1 MKKQFEKF
9 GAYKPEFE
17 SDNCGVGF
25 IVDTNGRKSHKM
37 IDDGLN
43 MLNNMAHRGAVG
55 YDDQTGDGAG
65 LKFQI
70 PHDFFKSELKDS
82 LPPQGDY
89 AVGMFFLPMA
99 PDIRFECMAI
109 TERVITQSGLELIKW
124 RNVPINTTSAGSY
137 ARSTLPEIHQIFISR
152 NSIPKKDFEKEL
164 FLLRKKIDIEIS
176 KIESEYIENF
186 YICSLSSHS
195 IVYKGLLLAN
205 QMKQFYL
212 DFQNTTFK
220 TSYIIVH
227 QRYSTNTSPSW
238 KLAHPFKYIAHN
250 GEINTIRGNIQKFE
264 SKKENL
270 ESKIFGSE
278 LMSIENLIEKG
289 VSDSANLDNVV
300 ELFTVGGRS
309 ILHSLAMLIPEPWEN
324 TKHLDEDVI
333 NFYKYH
339 SNLIEPW
346 DGPATIIFSDDQ
358 YIGTKLDRNG
368 LRPAR
373 YYVTKNNKVILAS
386 EAGVID
392 IDDNKVLKRG
402 KIKPGEFLAVDL
414 RDGSLMLHED
424 ILKTFVTPEYTQ
436 LITDNEL
443 KMAINDEKVTDLDLS
458 LDKKQISFGYTREE
472 LKRVIAVMAND
483 GKEPI
488 LSMGTDTPLAVLS
501 EEPKLLFDYFKQL
514 FAQVTNPAIDPI
526 REKNVMSL
534 RTTIGNFNGLLDGK
548 DRDQQTKFLA
558 FDHPIVNNQEL
569 SAIKE
574 LMNSDFRSITIP
586 MVFDSDLLGQ
596 GLKKGLEL
604 ICQRVEKAIDNDYN
618 IIILSDQMIDKFRST
633 IPSLLALAAVNTH
646 LLKKKIKTK
655 VDLIVETGEARDPM
669 HIALLFGYG
678 ATIVNPYL
686 ALNSIDLLV
695 KDELY
700 IKDKSSEEAKKNY
713 IKALEKGLLKIL
725 SKMGISTLNSYIGAQ
740 LFEIIGLDNDLIE
753 EYFSGTSHTITG
765 IDLDVIA
772 KEVFIRHE
780 NAFFKDQKIEKGS
793 ELHYKKDG
801 TKHLFTPEVIG
812 KLQHSCR
819 TNNYNEYKEYSDM
832 INDSEKSLITLR
844 GLLEF
849 ESDQE
854 PIGIDEVEPIENILK
869 KFVTGAMSFG
879 SLSKEAH
886 ENLALAMNSIGAS
899 SNSGEG
905 GEDKDRYY
913 TNKKSKIKQIA
924 AGRFGVSIEYLND
937 AEEIQIKVS
946 QGAKPGEG
954 GHLPGNK
961 VVGKVAEIRHAIE
974 NLPLI
979 SPPPHHDIY
988 SIEDL
993 EQLIYDL
1000 KASNPKAR
1008 ISVKLVSRAGIGTIA
1023 AGVVKGHADMI
1034 LVSGHDGGT
1043 GAAPMTSIKNAGV
1056 PWEIGLSET
1065 HQTLLMNNLR
1075 KKVSLQVDGQMRTGR
1090 DVVIATLLGAEEYGF
1105 ATAPLVV
1112 SGCIMMRKCHTN
1124 KCPVGVATQDPE
1136 LRKYFKGKP
1145 EHVVNYF
1152 TFIAKEIRE
1161 YLATLGYKSL
1171 DQLIGR
1177 SDLLKRKDSINHWK
1191 IKNINLSQILFKP
1204 ELPRSF
1210 GSKHVEAK
1218 ALENIATLDD
1228 ILIKNLNS
1236 NELMDSIK
1244 IANTNRSVGTKLSSY
1259 IVKNKMTFE
1268 SEQIFNFTGT
1278 AGQSFGAFLTAP
1290 LVFKMFGDAN
1300 DYVAKGLSGGK
1311 IIIKHPTE
1319 MKETDILVGNTTL
1332 YGAIKGKLFING
1344 EAGERFAV
1352 RNSGAISVV
1361 EGVGNHGCEYM
1372 TNGIVVVLGD
1382 VGENFG
1388 AGMTGGIAYVLN
1400 MNPLT
1405 ESRINKDTVSVK
1417 RLTSSDENI
1426 LKDLLNEHLIETG
1439 SIKAKDILGE
1449 WSYYSNLFVK
1459 VSSDGYDAIAAR
1471 EGIENLV
1478 DLQEVNKIG

>member
-1 MKKQFEKF
+1 MKKQFIEH
-9 GAYKPEFE
+9 GAYKPEYE

-37 IDDGLN
+37 IDDGLD

-70 PHDFFKSELKDS
+70 PHDFFKTELGKD
-82 LPPQGDY
+82 LPSPGDY
-89 AVGMFFLPMA
+89 AVGMIFLPLT
-99 PDIRFECMAI
+99 PDIRFECMATI
-109 TERVITQSGLELIKW
+109 ERVISDSKLEFIQW
-124 RNVPINTTSAGSY
+124 RNVPINTTVAGSY
-137 ARSTLPEIHQIFISR
+137 ARSTLPEIQQLFINR
-152 NSIPKKDFEKEL
+152 NNVPKNDFEKEL
-164 FLLRKKIDIEIS
+164 FLLRKKIDIAILEI
-176 KIESEYIENF
+176 KSEYIENF

-205 QMKQFYL
+205 QMKSFFKDL
-212 DFQNTTFK
+212 QNTNFK
-220 TSYIIVH
+220 TAYIVVH

-238 KLAHPFKYIAHN
+238 KLAHPFKYVAHN
-250 GEINTIRGNIQKFE
+250 GEINTIKGNIQKFE

-270 ESKIFGSE
+270 KSKVFGNA
-278 LMSIENLIEKG
+278 LIGMDNIIEKD
-289 VSDSANLDNVV
+289 VSDSANLDNIV
-300 ELFTVGGRS
+300 ELFRIGGRT
-309 ILHSLAMLIPEPWEN
+309 ILHSLAMLIPQPWEN
-324 TKHLDEDVI
+324 SIHLNENVVD
-333 NFYKYH
+333 FYKYH

-373 YYVTKNNKVILAS
+373 YYVTKNKVIMAS
-386 EAGVID
+386 EAGVVGVKDAQVIS
-392 IDDNKVLKRG
+392 RG

-414 RDGSLMLHED
+414 ESGSLLLHDD
-424 ILKTFVTPEYTQ
+424 ILKTFVTPDYTD
-436 LITDNEL
+436 LIKRNEL
-443 KMAINDEKVTDLDLS
+443 TVKTEEDFLEVDETINQ
-458 LDKKQISFGYTREE
+458 KQVSFGYTREE
-472 LKRVIAVMAND
+472 LKRVIAVMAKD
-483 GKEPI
+483 AKEPI
-488 LSMGTDTPLAVLS
+488 LSMGTDTPLAALS

-534 RTTIGNFNGLLDGK
+534 RTTIGNFKGLLDGK
-548 DRDQQTKFLA
+548 IRDQDSKFLA

-569 SAIKE
+569 NAIKG
-574 LMNSDFRSITIP
+574 LMNSDFRSIKIP
-586 MVFDSDLLGQ
+586 MVFDSDLLGS
-596 GLKKGLEL
+596 GLENGLEL
-604 ICQRVEKAIDNDYN
+604 ICQRVEKAIENDFN
-618 IIILSDQMIDKFRST
+618 IIILSDKMIDKFRSP

-655 VDLIVETGEARDPM
+655 VDIVVETGEARDPM
-669 HIALLFGYG
+669 HVALLFGYG

-686 ALNSIDLLV
+686 ALNTIDALV
-695 KDELY
+695 KDNLY
-700 IKDKSSEEAKKNY
+700 IKDLSATEGKKNY

-740 LFEIIGLDNDLIE
+740 LFEIIGLDHE
-753 EYFSGTSHTITG
+753 VVESYFNGTSHTITG
-765 IDLDVIA
+765 ISLDIIA
-772 KEVFIRHE
+772 KEVYIRHE
-780 NAFFKDQKIEKGS
+780 NAFFKDQKLEKGS

-801 TKHLFTPEVIG
+801 IKHLFTPEVIG
-812 KLQHSCR
+812 KLQNSCR
-819 TNNYNEYKEYSDM
+819 TNNYDEYKEYSEM
-832 INDSEKSLITLR
+832 INDSKKSLITLR
-844 GLLEF
+844 GLLTF
-849 ESDQE
+849 KSDRK
-854 PIGIDEVEPIENILK
+854 PIPLGSVEPIENILK

-954 GHLPGNK
+954 GHLPGKK

-1090 DVVIATLLGAEEYGF
+1090 DVLIATLLGAEEYGF

-1152 TFIAKEIRE
+1152 TFIAREIRE
-1161 YLATLGYKSL
+1161 YLANLGYESL
-1171 DQLIGR
+1171 DALVGR
-1177 SDLLKRKDSINHWK
+1177 SDLLKRKESIENWK
-1191 IKNINLSQILFKP
+1191 IKNIDLSQILFKP
-1204 ELPRSF
+1204 ELPKSF

-1228 ILIKNLNS
+1228 QLIDWL
-1236 NELMDSIK
+1236 ERDSLEKAIE
-1244 IANTNRSVGTKLSSY
+1244 ITNTNRSIGTKLSSY
-1259 IVKNKMTFE
+1259 IIKNKIRIE
-1268 SEQIFNFTGT
+1268 EEQVYNFIGT
-1278 AGQSFGAFLTAP
+1278 AGQSFGAFLTSP
-1290 LVFKMFGDAN
+1290 IVFKMYGDAN

-1311 IIIKHPTE
+1311 IIIKHPNN
-1319 MKETDILVGNTTL
+1319 KIKTDILVGNTTL

-1344 EAGERFAV
+1344 KAGERFAV

-1372 TNGIVVVLGD
+1372 TNGIVIVLGD
-1382 VGENFG
+1382 VGDNFA

-1400 MNPLT
+1400 KNPLT
-1405 ESRINKDTVSVK
+1405 ESRINKDTVSIK
-1417 RLTSSDENI
+1417 GLKTIDERV
-1426 LKDLLNEHLIETG
+1426 LKDLLEEHFALTG
-1439 SIKAKDILGE
+1439 SLKAKDILDE
-1449 WSYYSNLFVK
+1449 WHYYSKLFVK
-1459 VSSDGYDAIAAR
+1459 VSSDGYDTIA
-1471 EGIENLV
+1471 EKQGLENLV
-1478 DLQEVNKIG
+1478 DLQAVKKIG

>member
-1 MKKQFEKF
+1 MKKQFIEH
-9 GAYKPEFE
+9 GAYKPEYE

-25 IVDTNGRKSHKM
+25 IVDTKGRKSHKM
-37 IDDGLN
+37 IDDGLD

-70 PHDFFKSELKDS
+70 PHDFFKIELGED
-82 LPPQGDY
+82 LPSAGDY
-89 AVGMFFLPMA
+89 AVGMLFLPLA
-99 PDIRFECMAI
+99 PDIRFECMATI
-109 TERVITQSGLELIKW
+109 EGLISNSKLEFIQW
-124 RNVPINTTSAGSY
+124 RNVPINTTTAGSY
-137 ARSTLPEIHQIFISR
+137 ARSTLPEIQQLFINR
-152 NSIPKKDFEKEL
+152 NGVPKNDFEKEL
-164 FLLRKKIDIEIS
+164 FILRKKIDMAIS
-176 KIESEYIENF
+176 TIDSEYIENF

-205 QMKQFYL
+205 QMKTFFKDLQS
-212 DFQNTTFK
+212 TSFK
-220 TSYIIVH
+220 TAYIVVH

-250 GEINTIRGNIQKFE
+250 GEINTIKGNIQKFE

-270 ESKIFGSE
+270 ESRVFGDA
-278 LMSIENLIEKG
+278 LVRMDNLIEKD
-289 VSDSANLDNVV
+289 VSDSANLDNIV
-300 ELFTVGGRS
+300 ELFTIGGRS
-309 ILHSLAMLIPEPWEN
+309 ILHALAMLIPQPWEN
-324 TKHLDEDVI
+324 SNHLNENVVD
-333 NFYKYH
+333 FYKYH

-346 DGPATIIFSDDQ
+346 DGPATIIFSDDK

-373 YYVTKNNKVILAS
+373 YYVTKNKVIMAS
-386 EAGVID
+386 EAGVVAVK
-392 IDDNKVLKRG
+392 DDQVISRG

-414 RDGSLMLHED
+414 DNGSLMLHDD
-424 ILKTFVTPEYTQ
+424 ILKTFVTPEYTDM
-436 LITDNEL
+436 IRKNEL
-443 KMAINDEKVTDLDLS
+443 TVKIGKDILEGEETINQ
-458 LDKKQISFGYTREE
+458 KQVSFGYTREE
-472 LKRVIAVMAND
+472 LKRVIAVMANNA
-483 GKEPI
+483 KEPI

-534 RTTIGNFNGLLDGK
+534 RTVIGNFKGLLDGK
-548 DRDQQTKFLA
+548 AKDAESKFLT
-558 FDHPIVNNQEL
+558 FEHPIVNNQEL
-569 SAIKE
+569 AGIQD
-574 LMNSDFRSITIP
+574 LMDSDFRSIKIP
-586 MVFDSDLLGQ
+586 MVFDSDLLGS
-596 GLKKGLEL
+596 GLEKGLEL
-604 ICQRVEKAIDNDYN
+604 ICQRVEKAIENDYN
-618 IIILSDQMIDKFRST
+618 IIILSDKMIDKFRSP

-655 VDLIVETGEARDPM
+655 VDLVVETGEARDPM

-686 ALNSIDLLV
+686 ALNTIDSLV

-700 IKDKSSEEAKKNY
+700 IKELSSAEAKSNY

-740 LFEIIGLDNDLIE
+740 LFEIIGLDREIVE
-753 EYFSGTSHTITG
+753 SYFKGTSHTITG
-765 IDLDVIA
+765 IDLNIIA
-772 KEVFIRHE
+772 EEVFIRHE
-780 NAFFKDQKIEKGS
+780 NAFFKDEKIKKGS

-801 TKHLFTPEVIG
+801 IKHLFTPEVIG
-812 KLQHSCR
+812 KLQNSCR
-819 TNNYNEYKEYSDM
+819 TNNYNEYKEYSEM
-832 INDSEKSLITLR
+832 VNDSKKSLITLR
-844 GLLEF
+844 GLLTF
-849 ESDQE
+849 NSDRKPIPIES
-854 PIGIDEVEPIENILK
+854 VEPIDNILK

-905 GEDKDRYY
+905 GEDKDRFY

-954 GHLPGNK
+954 GHLPGKK

-1090 DVVIATLLGAEEYGF
+1090 DVLVATLLGAEEYGF

-1152 TFIAKEIRE
+1152 TFIAREIRE
-1161 YLATLGYKSL
+1161 YLANLGYESL
-1171 DQLIGR
+1171 DQLVGR
-1177 SDLLKRKDSINHWK
+1177 SDLLKRKNLIDHWK
-1191 IKNINLSQILFKP
+1191 IKNIDLSQILFKP
-1204 ELPRSF
+1204 DLPKSF

-1228 ILIKNLNS
+1228 QLIDLLDKNTY
-1236 NELMDSIK
+1236 EGEI
-1244 IANTNRSVGTKLSSY
+1244 IITNTNRSIGTKLSSY
-1259 IVKNKMTFE
+1259 IIKNKLN
-1268 SEQIFNFTGT
+1268 IKNDKVYNFKGT

-1290 LVFKMFGDAN
+1290 VVFNIFGDAN

-1311 IIIKHPTE
+1311 IIVKHPDN
-1319 MKETDILVGNTTL
+1319 KIETDILVGNTTL

-1344 EAGERFAV
+1344 QAGERFAV

-1382 VGENFG
+1382 IGDNFA

-1400 MNPLT
+1400 KNPLT
-1405 ESRINKDTVSVK
+1405 ASKVNKDTVS
-1417 RLTSSDENI
+1417 
-1426 LKDLLNEHLIETG
+1426 LKDLNSVDQEILKNLLEEHVELTG
-1439 SIKAKDILGE
+1439 SLKAKNILDE
-1449 WSYYSNLFVK
+1449 WNYYSNLFVK
-1459 VSSDGYDAIAAR
+1459 VSSDGYDVIA
-1471 EGIENLV
+1471 ENKGLENLV
-1478 DLQEVNKIG
+1478 NLQAVKSIG

>member
-1 MKKQFEKF
+1 MRKQFIEH
-9 GAYKPEFE
+9 GAYKPEYE

-25 IVDTNGRKSHKM
+25 IVDKNGRKSHKM
-37 IDDGLN
+37 IDDGLS

-70 PHDFFKSELKDS
+70 PHDFFKIELGEALPSE
-82 LPPQGDY
+82 GDY
-89 AVGMFFLPMA
+89 AVGMIFLPLT
-99 PDIRFECMAI
+99 PDIRFECMATI
-109 TERVITQSGLELIKW
+109 ERVINESKLEFLQW
-124 RNVPINTTSAGSY
+124 RNVPINTTAAGSY
-137 ARSTLPEIHQIFISR
+137 ARSTLPEIHQLFIKR
-152 NSIPKKDFEKEL
+152 NKVPKNDFEKEL
-164 FLLRKKIDIEIS
+164 FLLRKKIDNAIL
-176 KIESEYIENF
+176 KIDSEYIENF
-186 YICSLSSHS
+186 YICSLSSYS
-195 IVYKGLLLAN
+195 IIYKGLLLAK
-205 QMKQFYL
+205 QMKAFFL
-212 DFQNTTFK
+212 DLQSTAFK
-220 TSYIIVH
+220 TAYIVVH

-250 GEINTIRGNIQKFE
+250 GEINTIKGNIQKFE

-270 ESKIFGSE
+270 VSKVFGDE
-278 LMSIENLIEKG
+278 LIGINNIIEKN
-289 VSDSANLDNVV
+289 VSDSANLDNIV
-300 ELFTVGGRS
+300 ELFTIGGRS
-309 ILHSLAMLIPEPWEN
+309 ILHSLAMLIPQPWEN
-324 TKHLDEDVI
+324 AEHLDENVI
-333 NFYKYH
+333 DFYKYH

-346 DGPATIIFSDDQ
+346 DGPATIIFSDNQ

-373 YYVTKNNKVILAS
+373 YYVTKNKVILAS
-386 EAGVID
+386 EAGVVEVN
-392 IDDNKVLKRG
+392 DDQVLSRG

-414 RDGSLMLHED
+414 ENGSLLLHD
-424 ILKTFVTPEYTQ
+424 AILQTFVTPDYTQ
-436 LITDNEL
+436 LIKDNEL
-443 KMAINDEKVTDLDLS
+443 KMKISDEKIEEDQTINQ
-458 LDKKQISFGYTREE
+458 KQVSFGYTREE
-472 LKRVIAVMAND
+472 LKRVIAVMANE

-534 RTTIGNFNGLLDGK
+534 RTTIGNFKGLLDGK
-548 DRDQQTKFLA
+548 VKDQESKFLA
-558 FDHPIVNNQEL
+558 FEHPIVNNQEL
-569 SAIKE
+569 KSIKA
-574 LMNSDFRSITIP
+574 LMDSDFRSITIP
-586 MVFDSDLLGQ
+586 MVFDSDLMGS
-596 GLKKGLEL
+596 GLEKGLEL
-604 ICQRVEKAIDNDYN
+604 ICQRVEKAIENDFN
-618 IIILSDQMIDKFRST
+618 IIILSDKMIDKFRSP

-646 LLKKKIKTK
+646 LLNKKIKTK
-655 VDLIVETGEARDPM
+655 VDLVLETGEARDPM

-686 ALNSIDLLV
+686 ALNTIDSLV
-695 KDELY
+695 KDSLY
-700 IKDKSSEEAKKNY
+700 IKELTAKDAKTNY

-740 LFEIIGLDNDLIE
+740 LFEIIGLDQAIVKA
-753 EYFSGTSHTITG
+753 YFSGTSHTITG
-765 IDLDVIA
+765 INLDIIA
-772 KEVFIRHE
+772 KEVYIRHE
-780 NAFFKDQKIEKGS
+780 NAFFKDEKIKKGS

-801 TKHLFTPEVIG
+801 IKHLFTPEVIG
-812 KLQHSCR
+812 KLQNSCR
-819 TNNYNEYKEYSDM
+819 TNNYHEYKEYSDM
-832 INDSEKSLITLR
+832 INDSKKSLITLR
-844 GLLEF
+844 GLLCF
-849 ESDQE
+849 NSDRKPIPIES
-854 PIGIDEVEPIENILK
+854 VEPIENILK

-954 GHLPGNK
+954 GHLPGKK

-1090 DVVIATLLGAEEYGF
+1090 DVLIATLLGAEEYGF

-1161 YLATLGYKSL
+1161 YLANLGYMSL
-1171 DQLIGR
+1171 DELVGR

-1191 IKNINLSQILFKP
+1191 TKNIDLSQILFKP
-1204 ELPRSF
+1204 KLPKSF

-1218 ALENIATLDD
+1218 ALDNVATLDD
-1228 ILIKNLNS
+1228 QLIDLLKTDQLK
-1236 NELMDSIK
+1236 EQIK
-1244 IANTNRSVGTKLSSY
+1244 VTNTNRSIGTKLSSY
-1259 IVKNKMTFE
+1259 IIKNKIKFD
-1268 SEQIFNFTGT
+1268 EQQVFNFKGT
-1278 AGQSFGAFLTAP
+1278 AGQSFGAFLTSSI
-1290 LVFKMFGDAN
+1290 VFKMFGDAN
-1300 DYVAKGLSGGK
+1300 DYVAKGLSGGQ
-1311 IIIKHPTE
+1311 IIIKHPNNE
-1319 MKETDILVGNTTL
+1319 KETDILVGNTTL

-1344 EAGERFAV
+1344 QAGERFAV

-1382 VGENFG
+1382 VGDNFA

-1400 MNPLT
+1400 KNPLT
-1405 ESRINKDTVSVK
+1405 ESKINKDTVSVK
-1417 RLTSSDENI
+1417 GLNSVDESI
-1426 LKDLLNEHLIETG
+1426 LKELLEEHVALTD
-1439 SIKAKDILGE
+1439 SLKAKSILEE
-1449 WSYYSNLFVK
+1449 WNYYSNLFVK
-1459 VSSDGYDAIAAR
+1459 VSSDGYDAIA
-1471 EGIENLV
+1471 EDQGLENLV
-1478 DLQEVNKIG
+1478 DLQGVKKIG

>member
-1 MKKQFEKF
+1 MKKQFIEH
-9 GAYKPEFE
+9 GAYKPEYE

-37 IDDGLN
+37 IDDGLD

-70 PHDFFKSELKDS
+70 PHDFFKKELGKD
-82 LPPQGDY
+82 LPSQGDY
-89 AVGMFFLPMA
+89 AVGMIFLPLT
-99 PDIRFECMAI
+99 PDIRFECMATI
-109 TERVITQSGLELIKW
+109 ERVISNSKLEFIQW
-124 RNVPINTTSAGSY
+124 RNVPINTTVAGSY
-137 ARSTLPEIHQIFISR
+137 ARSTLPEIQQIFINR
-152 NSIPKKDFEKEL
+152 NNVPKNDFEKEL
-164 FLLRKKIDIEIS
+164 FLLRKRIDNAILNI
-176 KIESEYIENF
+176 KSEYIDNF

-205 QMKQFYL
+205 QMKTFFKDLQS
-212 DFQNTTFK
+212 TTFK
-220 TSYIIVH
+220 TAYIIVH

-250 GEINTIRGNIQKFE
+250 GEINTIKGNIQKFE

-270 ESKIFGSE
+270 ESKVFGDS
-278 LMSIENLIEKG
+278 LLGMDNLIEKN

-300 ELFTVGGRS
+300 ELFTIGGRS
-309 ILHSLAMLIPEPWEN
+309 ILHSLAMLIPQPWEN
-324 TKHLDEDVI
+324 SKDLDENVVD
-333 NFYKYH
+333 FYKYH
-339 SNLIEPW
+339 SSLIEPW
-346 DGPATIIFSDDQ
+346 DGPATIIFADDQ

-373 YYVTKNNKVILAS
+373 YYVTKNKVIMAS
-386 EAGVID
+386 EAGVVGVKDEQVIS
-392 IDDNKVLKRG
+392 RG

-414 RDGSLMLHED
+414 MSGSLMLHED
-424 ILKTFVTPEYTQ
+424 ILKTFVTPEYTK
-436 LITDNEL
+436 LINRNEL
-443 KMAINDEKVTDLDLS
+443 TVKVIEDLLEEDQTINQ
-458 LDKKQISFGYTREE
+458 KQVSFGYTREE
-472 LKRVIAVMAND
+472 LKRVIAVMAKD
-483 GKEPI
+483 AKEPI

-534 RTTIGNFNGLLDGK
+534 RTTIGNFKGLLDGK
-548 DRDQQTKFLA
+548 VRDQDSKFLA
-558 FDHPIVNNQEL
+558 FDHPIVSNQEL
-569 SAIKE
+569 KAIE
-574 LMNSDFRSITIP
+574 DLMNSDFRSIKIP
-586 MVFDSDLLGQ
+586 MVFDSDLLGS
-596 GLKKGLEL
+596 GLEKGLEL
-604 ICQRVEKAIDNDYN
+604 ICQRVEKAIENDFN
-618 IIILSDQMIDKFRST
+618 IIILSDKMIDKFRSP

-646 LLKKKIKTK
+646 LLNKKIKTK
-655 VDLIVETGEARDPM
+655 VDIVIETGEARDPM

-686 ALNSIDLLV
+686 ALNTIDSLV
-695 KDELY
+695 KDNLY
-700 IKDKSSEEAKKNY
+700 IKDLSATEAKKNY

-740 LFEIIGLDNDLIE
+740 LFEIIGLDHEIVE
-753 EYFSGTSHTITG
+753 SYFKGTSHTITG
-765 IDLDVIA
+765 INLDIIA
-772 KEVFIRHE
+772 KEVYIRHE
-780 NAFFKDQKIEKGS
+780 NAFFKDEQLKKGS

-801 TKHLFTPEVIG
+801 IKHLFTPEVIG
-812 KLQHSCR
+812 KLQNSCR
-819 TNNYNEYKEYSDM
+819 TNNYNEYKEYSEM

-844 GLLEF
+844 GLLTF
-849 ESDQE
+849 NSDRQPIPIES
-854 PIGIDEVEPIENILK
+854 VEPVENILK

-954 GHLPGNK
+954 GHLPGKK
-961 VVGKVAEIRHAIE
+961 VIGKVAEIRHAIE

-1090 DVVIATLLGAEEYGF
+1090 DVLIATLLGAEEYGF

-1152 TFIAKEIRE
+1152 TFIAQEIRE
-1161 YLATLGYKSL
+1161 YLANLGYEAL
-1171 DQLIGR
+1171 DALVGR
-1177 SDLLKRKDSINHWK
+1177 SDLLKRKESIEHWK
-1191 IKNINLSQILFKP
+1191 IKNIDLSQILFKP
-1204 ELPRSF
+1204 ELPKSF

-1218 ALENIATLDD
+1218 ALENVATLDD
-1228 ILIKNLNS
+1228 HLIKLLQKS
-1236 NELMDSIK
+1236 SLEEEIE
-1244 IANTNRSVGTKLSSY
+1244 ITNTNRSIGTKLSSY
-1259 IVKNKMTFE
+1259 IIKNEMKIE
-1268 SEQIFNFTGT
+1268 NEQVYHFKGT
-1278 AGQSFGAFLTAP
+1278 AGQSFGAFLTSP
-1290 LVFKMFGDAN
+1290 IVFKMYGDAN

-1311 IIIKHPTE
+1311 IIIQHPNKTV
-1319 MKETDILVGNTTL
+1319 ETDILVGNTTL

-1344 EAGERFAV
+1344 QAGERFAV

-1372 TNGIVVVLGD
+1372 TNGIVIVLGD
-1382 VGENFG
+1382 VGDNFA

-1400 MNPLT
+1400 KNPLT
-1405 ESRINKDTVSVK
+1405 ESKINKDTVSVK
-1417 RLTSSDENI
+1417 KLNSIDEKI
-1426 LKDLLNEHLIETG
+1426 LKGLLAEHFELTG
-1439 SIKAKDILGE
+1439 SIKAKKVLDE
-1449 WSYYSNLFVK
+1449 WHYYSNLFAK
-1459 VSSDGYDAIAAR
+1459 VSSDGYDAIA
-1471 EGIENLV
+1471 EKQGLENLV
-1478 DLQEVNKIG
+1478 NLQAVKKIG

>member
-1 MKKQFEKF
+1 MKKQFIEH
-9 GAYKPEFE
+9 GAYKPEYE

-37 IDDGLN
+37 IDDGLD

-70 PHDFFKSELKDS
+70 PHDFFKMALGND
-82 LPPQGDY
+82 LPSPGDY
-89 AVGMFFLPMA
+89 AVGMIFLPLA
-99 PDIRFECMAI
+99 PDIRFECMATI
-109 TERVITQSGLELIKW
+109 ERIISNSKLEFIQW
-124 RNVPINTTSAGSY
+124 RNVPINTTAAGSY
-137 ARSTLPEIHQIFISR
+137 ARSTLPEIQQLFIKR
-152 NSIPKKDFEKEL
+152 NEVPKNDFEKEL
-164 FLLRKKIDIEIS
+164 FILRKNIDSAILN
-176 KIESEYIENF
+176 IESEYIENF

-205 QMKQFYL
+205 QMKTFFKDLQS
-212 DFQNTTFK
+212 TSFK
-220 TSYIIVH
+220 TAYIVVH

-250 GEINTIRGNIQKFE
+250 GEINTIKGNIQKFE

-270 ESKIFGSE
+270 ESKIFGDA
-278 LMSIENLIEKG
+278 LVDIEHLIEKD
-289 VSDSANLDNVV
+289 VSDSANLDNIV
-300 ELFTVGGRS
+300 ELFTIGGRS
-309 ILHSLAMLIPEPWEN
+309 ILHALAMLIPQPWEN
-324 TKHLDEDVI
+324 ANYLNENVVD
-333 NFYKYH
+333 FYKYH

-373 YYVTKNNKVILAS
+373 YYVTKNKVIMAS
-386 EAGVID
+386 EAGVVGIK
-392 IDDNKVLKRG
+392 DDQVISRG

-414 RDGSLMLHED
+414 DSGSLMLQKD
-424 ILKTFVTPEYTQ
+424 ILETFVTPEYTQ
-436 LITDNEL
+436 LIKKNEL
-443 KMAINDEKVTDLDLS
+443 TVKIGKSVIEDAEIINQ
-458 LDKKQISFGYTREE
+458 KQVSFGYTREE
-472 LKRVIAVMAND
+472 LKRVIAVMAKD

-534 RTTIGNFNGLLDGK
+534 RTTIGNFKGLLDGK
-548 DRDQQTKFLA
+548 IKDEESKFLT
-558 FDHPIVNNQEL
+558 FEHPIVNNQEL
-569 SAIKE
+569 DGIQN
-574 LMNSDFRSITIP
+574 LMNSDFRSIKIP
-586 MVFDSDLLGQ
+586 MVFDSDLLGS
-596 GLKKGLEL
+596 GLEKGLEL
-604 ICQRVEKAIDNDYN
+604 ICQRVEKAIENDFN
-618 IIILSDQMIDKFRST
+618 IIILSDKMIDKFRSP

-678 ATIVNPYL
+678 ATVVNPYL
-686 ALNSIDLLV
+686 ALDTINSLV
-695 KDELY
+695 NENLY
-700 IKDKSSEEAKKNY
+700 IKDLTPIEAKKNY

-740 LFEIIGLDNDLIE
+740 LFEIIGLNREIVE
-753 EYFSGTSHTITG
+753 SYFNGTSHTITG
-765 IDLDVIA
+765 IDLDIIA
-772 KEVFIRHE
+772 EEVFIRHE
-780 NAFFKDQKIEKGS
+780 NAFFKGEKIKKGS

-801 TKHLFTPEVIG
+801 IKHLFTPEVIG
-812 KLQHSCR
+812 KLQNSCR
-819 TNNYNEYKEYSDM
+819 TNNYNEYKEYSEM
-832 INDSEKSLITLR
+832 VNDSKKSLITLR
-844 GLLEF
+844 GLLTF
-849 ESDQE
+849 ESDRQ
-854 PIGIDEVEPIENILK
+854 PIPIDSVEPIENILK

-886 ENLALAMNSIGAS
+886 ENLAVAMNSIGAS

-954 GHLPGNK
+954 GHLPGKK

-1090 DVVIATLLGAEEYGF
+1090 DVLVATLLGAEEYGF

-1161 YLATLGYKSL
+1161 YLANLGYESL
-1171 DQLIGR
+1171 DQLVGR
-1177 SDLLKRKDSINHWK
+1177 SDLLKRKDLIDHWK
-1191 IKNINLSQILFKP
+1191 IKNIDLSQILFKP
-1204 ELPRSF
+1204 ELPKSF

-1228 ILIKNLNS
+1228 QLIAILNKNTI
-1236 NELMDSIK
+1236 EDEIT
-1244 IANTNRSVGTKLSSY
+1244 ITNTNRSIGTKLSSY
-1259 IVKNKMTFE
+1259 IIKNKLKIENEKVYKFK
-1268 SEQIFNFTGT
+1268 GT

-1290 LVFKMFGDAN
+1290 IVFQMFGDAN
-1300 DYVAKGLSGGK
+1300 DYVAKGLSGGT
-1311 IIIKHPTE
+1311 IIVKHPDN
-1319 MKETDILVGNTTL
+1319 KIETDILVGNTTL

-1344 EAGERFAV
+1344 QAGERFAV

-1382 VGENFG
+1382 VGDNFA

-1400 MNPLT
+1400 KNPLT
-1405 ESRINKDTVSVK
+1405 ESKVNKDTVSVK
-1417 RLTSSDENI
+1417 DLNSVDQEI
-1426 LKDLLNEHLIETG
+1426 LKSLLEEHIELTG
-1439 SIKAKDILGE
+1439 SLKAKSILDE
-1449 WSYYSNLFVK
+1449 WMYYSNLFVK
-1459 VSSDGYDAIAAR
+1459 VSSDGYDAIA
-1471 EGIENLV
+1471 ENKGLENLV
-1478 DLQEVNKIG
+1478 NLQAVNRIG